1 MSFGWSGSDVFLL
14 AQLARDAVQSARK
27 ACGEHDEL
35 TRETVRL
42 HAVLQRLAR
51 EVAKGGESPI
61 NRPGGTAREQ
71 LERIAGDCEV
81 VLKQFDRIVTA
92 YASLGEEK
100 GGARKI
106 WQRVRFGNGQRAE
119 LGDLRSKLVAYTSE
133 MLLYL
138 NLVSMSTVGR
148 IEQRMNRDEGILRDI
163 KVAVEKKT
171 AHAVL
176 GANQEGAV
184 WTTYTSDDAGFW
196 RGLRRDLVKDGLPS
210 AAIHKHK
217 RLIKQYVEELGA
229 RGILDEPPSI
239 ENYRQQQE
247 VCVDSEIAEK
257 VEDLPDDCDAHLN
270 TPWKH
275 DRNVGVE
282 PLGDVNE
289 QYLSDP
295 TTPAPAKGIDV
306 SFAVVSDVESDNDSS
321 SESTSS
327 IVDSRG
333 DLDSYDTFPS
343 RNEEHR
349 SATYQHEPERP
360 VFPGNSSESPNNK
373 AYVGAPSSLRGEVQR
388 SATYQPS
395 PKVKYPSL
403 WRSKTKPVDGM
414 RLKNPSPR
422 FKHPSIRRSETKPV
436 DGMGLRTPVPLTSSN
451 LNMKA
456 PSDTTDSSS
465 EDEYDTS
472 EVDNAPF
479 KFVDIWICPNPGS
492 KQNESISC
500 RKPRGSSPEDQ
511 LYDLTYE
518 YYFKYAR
525 QCIDF
530 QHDRFGIAYE
540 RKKIR
545 QKLFEATRE
554 YKFRLDAVS
563 VEDGV
568 LTDKKERLIDDAIR
582 KLWGLYWSRLIVG
595 DT

>member
-27 ACGEHDEL
+27 ACGEHAEL

-106 WQRVRFGNGQRAE
+106 WQRVRFGNSQKAD
-119 LGDLRSKLVAYTSE
+119 LGDFRSKLVSYTSE

-148 IEQRMNRDEGILRDI
+148 IEQRMNRDEGVLRDI

-176 GANQEGAV
+176 GANREGSV

-217 RLIKQYVEELGA
+217 RLIKQYVKELGA
-229 RGILDEPPSI
+229 RGILDESPSI

-247 VCVDSEIAEK
+247 VCVDSEIAEE
-257 VEDLPDDCDAHLN
+257 VEDLPDNCDAHLN

-295 TTPAPAKGIDV
+295 TTPALAKGIDV

-327 IVDSRG
+327 IVDSRS
-333 DLDSYDTFPS
+333 DLDSNDTLPA

-349 SATYQHEPERP
+349 SATYQLPPR
-360 VFPGNSSESPNNK
+360 
-373 AYVGAPSSLRGEVQR
+373 
-388 SATYQPS
+388 
-395 PKVKYPSL
+395 VKYPSL

-472 EVDNAPF
+472 ELDNAPF